1 MRPLALAFLLITA
14 ATFGARAQ
22 TTAVAASSSTES
34 ENPPGLQVVKFSWS
48 KERLGWEG
56 NPFSGPVENFDQM
69 RVRTRNEKRIN
80 DAKRE
85 GNTIDL
91 DRVTREAKADAANVE
106 ELRRQQQPPRYGFMY
121 KVSVK
126 NTGTKAIKSLD
137 WDHVFF
143 DTDTKAESGRHQFT
157 GDEKIAPGK
166 QKEFTV
172 FTPSPPTR
180 TVSVHKLQKGER
192 DALGESVVVVRIVY
206 ADGSVWQRP

>member
-1 MRPLALAFLLITA
+1 MKPLALAFLLITA

-22 TTAVAASSSTES
+22 TTAAAAASTAS
-34 ENPPGLQVVKFSWS
+34 ENPPDLQVVKFSWS

-69 RVRTRNEKRIN
+69 RVRTRNERRIN
-80 DAKRE
+80 EAKRE
-85 GNTIDL
+85 GNTIEL

-172 FTPSPPTR
+172 FTPSPPSR
-180 TVSVHKLQKGER
+180 TVSVYKLQKRER
-192 DALGESVVVVRIVY
+192 DTLGESIVVVRIVY
-206 ADGSVWQRP
+206 EDGSVWQRP

>member
-1 MRPLALAFLLITA
+1 MKPLALAFLLITT
-14 ATFGARAQ
+14 ATIGAHAQ
-22 TTAVAASSSTES
+22 TAAPAPPPP
-34 ENPPGLQVVKFSWS
+34 ENPPGLQVVKYSWS
-48 KERLGWEG
+48 KERIGWEG

-85 GNTIDL
+85 GNAIDL
-91 DRVTREAKADAANVE
+91 DRVTREAKADAANVQ

-121 KVSVK
+121 KVSVR

-143 DTDTKAESGRHQFT
+143 DTDTKAETGRHQFT

-166 QKEFTV
+166 QKEFSV
-172 FTPSPPTR
+172 FVSSPPSSTI
-180 TVSVHKLQKGER
+180 SVHKLQKRER
-192 DALGESVVVVRIVY
+192 DTLGESIVVMRIVY